1 MPGYISEFQYY
12 GDTSQE
18 FIEVALPEG
27 TDPSGYSVYIYDAFG
42 NALYSFPL
50 GTATDTVASYD
61 VYVIDS
67 STLGFDDGG
76 ADPTGNLY
84 PDDGIALVDDT
95 GTTIQFISYWGNTVT
110 AVDGPAAGLT
120 STDVGTAGVGES
132 LQSDDRGST
141 YYVQPITNAGTI
153 PACYG
158 AGTLIATPAG
168 PCPIE
173 QLQPGDHVTGEAG
186 EPLRIR
192 LIRHNVQ
199 SFDTCRLDQ
208 RPVRIA
214 PHAFGRDRPFQPLI
228 LSSQHRVVLG
238 GHGQLEGGG
247 HSPCFVPAKALTEL
261 KRVRFMAGRRKMDWY
276 HILLDRHAVIWAN
289 GVASESLLL
298 GPSMLADYSPAQM
311 RRLSNASQRPL
322 SSLKTDRPA
331 YPCLSLRQSRTLIAG
346 FKMQGNRRQ
355 GQAPGKVSRSSSV
368 LAQSMAQGPKGC
380 KSENSAFPVSVR

>member
-1 MPGYISEFQYY
+1 MPEYISEFQPY
-12 GDTSQE
+12 GDSSQE

-27 TDPSGYSVYIYDAFG
+27 TDPSGYSVHIYDTFG
-42 NALYSFPL
+42 NALYSFSL

-67 STLGFDDGG
+67 STPGFSDGG
-76 ADPTGNLY
+76 ADPTGRLY

-95 GTTIQFISYWGNTVT
+95 GTTVQFISYWGNTVT

-120 STDVGTAGVGES
+120 STDVGTAPMGES
-132 LQSDDRGST
+132 LQSDDRGAT
-141 YYVQPITNAGTI
+141 YYGQPITNAGTI

-158 AGTLIATPAG
+158 AGTLIATHVG

-173 QLQPGDHVTGEAG
+173 KLRPGDHVISEAG

-208 RPVRIA
+208 RPVRVA

-261 KRVRFMAGRRKMDWY
+261 KGVRFMAGRRKMDWY

-298 GPSMLADYSPAQM
+298 GTTMLADYSPAQM

-322 SSLKTDRPA
+322 TGLEMDRPA
-331 YPCLSLRQSRTLIAG
+331 YPCLSLRQSRALIAG
-346 FKMQGNRRQ
+346 FKMSGKGRH
-355 GQAPGKVSRSSSV
+355 GQASGKVSRSSNV
-368 LAQSMAQGPKGC
+368 LAQSIAQGPKGC
-380 KSENSAFPVSVR
+380 KSENSVFPVSVR